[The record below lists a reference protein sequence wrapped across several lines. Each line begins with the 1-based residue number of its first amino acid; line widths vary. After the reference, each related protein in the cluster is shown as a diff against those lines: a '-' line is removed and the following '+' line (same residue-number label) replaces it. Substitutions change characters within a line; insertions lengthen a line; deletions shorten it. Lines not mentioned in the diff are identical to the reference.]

1 MFTPLEKVGI
11 ICLSVVGFQLL
22 RKAFKVLY
30 NNVIGPTLNM
40 NVDLTKMGSWAVVT
54 GSTDGVGKA
63 YAEALAQKGMNIVM
77 ISRSLSK
84 LENVGGAI
92 EEKFKVRTKLIAA
105 DFTEGPATY
114 QKIEKELYGLE
125 IGVLINNVGMSYPYP
140 EYFIDLADR
149 QNVYQDIIQCNICSV
164 TNMCQLVL
172 PQMIERGKG
181 VIVNVSSSAALFPSP
196 LLTVYAAS
204 KAYVDKFST
213 DLAIE
218 CAKKGIIVQS
228 LLPGYVATKMSKI
241 RRSTWMAPSA
251 PRYVSRALL
260 TIGIEEKTTGYYPH
274 KLMVDTIKLIQSI
287 SPRLAIWVILRTME
301 NIRRRAL
308 KKNVPY

>member
-11 ICLSVVGFQLL
+11 ICLSVVGFQIVRSLF
-22 RKAFKVLY
+22 RVLY
-30 NNVIGPTLNM
+30 NHVIGPAFRM
-40 NVDLTKMGSWAVVT
+40 NVDVTKMGSWAVVT

-63 YAEALAQKGMNIVM
+63 YAEALAKKGMNVVL
-77 ISRSLSK
+77 ISRSMDK
-84 LENVGGAI
+84 LENVGGEI
-92 EEKFKVRTKLIAA
+92 EKNFNVSTKLIAA

-140 EYFIDLADR
+140 EYFNDLPDKSVVC
-149 QNVYQDIIQCNICSV
+149 NNLIQCNVYSV
-164 TNMCQLVL
+164 TNMCQIVL

-181 VIVNVSSSAALFPSP
+181 VIVNVSSASALFPSP
-196 LLTVYAAS
+196 LLTVYAAT

-218 CAKKGIIVQS
+218 CSKKGVIVQS

-251 PRYVSRALL
+251 PRYVDRAMLS
-260 TIGIEEKTTGYYPH
+260 IGIEERTTGYFAH
-274 KLMVDTIKLIQSI
+274 KLMVSTIQLVESL
-287 SPRLAIWVILRTME
+287 SPRLAIWIILRTME
-301 NIRRRAL
+301 NIRRRAH
-308 KKNVPY
+308 KKTTTN